1 MKPDNLFTLWNETI
15 CEYLNNRQPGT
26 AHVYRYAYHSFVLYN
41 KGIEALPFGQI
52 TPRLLHGYELHL
64 LECGKS
70 WNTIATYMKSL
81 RAVYNRAVRRGLAPY
96 APELF
101 RNVCTS
107 PRDARKRALPPRVMG
122 SLLKPAVGGKACNR
136 PEKPALR
143 KAHLLFSL
151 MFLLRGM
158 PFVDAAYLRKADLRG
173 DVLTYHRHKT
183 GRCITVRLTPEAQG
197 IIRTLQGMEPPRGG
211 YLLPFLSLPK
221 DSEQSYH
228 EYQCALRSFNRR
240 LKQLAGDCRELD
252 GLSSHCARHTW
263 ATTAYHLQMQTGLIS
278 EALGH
283 SSISVTE
290 HYLQSFHGEAL
301 HAANLQVIG
310 HVLDAASVP
319 AGTMK
324 VRKARRDASGRSRA
338 ETESRRP
345 SAGLLP
351 RE

>member
-1 MKPDNLFTLWNETI
+1 MEPNNLFTLWNEAI
-15 CEYLNNRQPGT
+15 REYCNNRQPGT
-26 AHVYRYAYHSFVLYN
+26 AHVYRYAYHSFALYN
-41 KGIEALPFGQI
+41 KGTEELPFAQI

-64 LECGKS
+64 LERGKS

-101 RNVCTS
+101 KNVCTS
-107 PRDARKRALPPRVMG
+107 PRDARKRALSPHAMG
-122 SLLKPAVGGKACNR
+122 SLLGPAVGGKACNR
-136 PEKPALR
+136 PEKPALH
-143 KAHLLFSL
+143 KARLLFAL

-183 GRCITVRLTPEAQG
+183 GRSITVRLTPEAQAV
-197 IIRTLQGMEPPRGG
+197 IRALQGMEPPRGG
-211 YLLPFLSLPK
+211 YLLPLLSRPK
-221 DSEQSYH
+221 DSEGSYH

-240 LKQLAGDCRELD
+240 LRQLAGDSRELD

-283 SSISVTE
+283 SSLSVTE
-290 HYLQSFHGEAL
+290 HYLKSFHGEAL

-319 AGTMK
+319 AGAAER
-324 VRKARRDASGRSRA
+324 RKSCRSRG
-338 ETESRRP
+338 SRVKTGTAGRRQA
-345 SAGLLP
+345 AGLLP
-351 RE
+351 PE